1 MEALLSRRSIG
12 IPCSTQ
18 SPGGNGGGL
27 TRLEAIAERRSIP
40 GVMLFA
46 GTGDVLFMNAE
57 AEVLSRQIIG
67 ARYGA
72 GAQEVLPTEILDL
85 CVSLRNLLDNA
96 DSEESEGQHELR
108 RVTGDVHA
116 PVLLR
121 GFPLAPHSPTD
132 DACMLILME
141 KIGRERRI
149 VPAQAKEQFRLTDRE
164 VEIVKYIS
172 EGGTN
177 KEIAQHL
184 EISEHTVKEH
194 VRHLLKKTKSTTRT
208 GILAQIF
215 QDT

>member
-1 MEALLSRRSIG
+1 MTRRSIG
-12 IPCSTQ
+12 IPCSTLPNG
-18 SPGGNGGGL
+18 SNDNGGGR
-27 TRLEAIAERRSIP
+27 TRLEAIAERRSVP

-57 AEVLSRQIIG
+57 AEMLSRQMNI
-67 ARYGA
+67 
-72 GAQEVLPTEILDL
+72 AQFGEGTADVLPEEIRNL
-85 CVSLRNLLDNA
+85 CISLRNLLD
-96 DSEESEGQHELR
+96 DERKEDEEGQHELR
-108 RVTGDVHA
+108 RVTGDA
-116 PVLLR
+116 QSPVLLR

-149 VPAQAKEQFRLTDRE
+149 VPDQAKDHFRLTDRE

-172 EGGTN
+172 EGWTN
-177 KEIAQHL
+177 KEIARHL
-184 EISEHTVKEH
+184 DISEHTVKEH

>member
-1 MEALLSRRSIG
+1 MSRRSIG

-18 SPGGNGGGL
+18 SNGSNGNGM
-27 TRLEAIAERRSIP
+27 TRIEAIAERRSIP

-57 AEVLSRQIIG
+57 AELLSRQIMG
-67 ARYGA
+67 ARIGS
-72 GAQEVLPTEILDL
+72 GDQEIFPTEVRDL
-85 CVSLRNLLDNA
+85 CASLRNLLHDGEQE
-96 DSEESEGQHELR
+96 DVEGQHELR
-108 RVTGDVHA
+108 RVTGDAQA

-121 GFPLAPHSPTD
+121 GFPLAPHSPND

-149 VPAQAKEQFRLTDRE
+149 VPDQAKDQFRLTDRE

-172 EGGTN
+172 EGWTN
-177 KEIAQHL
+177 KEIARHL
-184 EISEHTVKEH
+184 DISEHTVKEH

>member
-1 MEALLSRRSIG
+1 MTRRSIG
-12 IPCSTQ
+12 IPCSPP
-18 SPGGNGGGL
+18 SRSSNGSGL

-67 ARYGA
+67 ARFGA

-85 CVSLRNLLDNA
+85 CVALRNLLEDGEKE
-96 DSEESEGQHELR
+96 DSEGQHELR
-108 RVTGDVHA
+108 RVTGDLHA

-121 GFPLAPHSPTD
+121 GFPLAPHSPND

-141 KIGRERRI
+141 KIGRERRV
-149 VPAQAKEQFRLTDRE
+149 VPDQAKDHFRLTDRE

-172 EGGTN
+172 EGWTN
-177 KEIAQHL
+177 KEIARHL
-184 EISEHTVKEH
+184 DISEHTVKEH

>member
-1 MEALLSRRSIG
+1 MEPKSNA
-12 IPCSTQ
+12 T
-18 SPGGNGGGL
+18 GL
-27 TRLEAIAERRSIP
+27 NRLEAIAERRSVP
-40 GVMLFA
+40 GVILFA

-57 AEVLSRQIIG
+57 AEMLSRQISG
-67 ARYGA
+67 
-72 GAQEVLPTEILDL
+72 TEAEDVVPAEITDL
-85 CVSLRNLLDNA
+85 CLSLRNLLDNG
-96 DSEESEGQHELR
+96 ELNKSEGQHEMR
-108 RVTGDVHA
+108 RVTGDAQA

-149 VPAQAKEQFRLTDRE
+149 VPDQAKDHFRLTGRE

-172 EGGTN
+172 EGRTN
-177 KEIAQHL
+177 KEIAHHL

-215 QDT
+215 QDP

>member
-1 MEALLSRRSIG
+1 MELFLSRRSIG
-12 IPCSTQ
+12 IPCSTL
-18 SPGGNGGGL
+18 PNGSNAGGL
-27 TRLEAIAERRSIP
+27 TRLEAIAERRSVP

-67 ARYGA
+67 ARFGA

-85 CVSLRNLLDNA
+85 CVSLRNLLENGDP
-96 DSEESEGQHELR
+96 EESEGQHELR
-108 RVTGDVHA
+108 RVTGDLHT

-121 GFPLAPHSPTD
+121 GFPLAPHSPSD
-132 DACMLILME
+132 EACMLILME

-149 VPAQAKEQFRLTDRE
+149 VSDQAKDHFRLTDRE

-172 EGGTN
+172 EGWTN
-177 KEIAQHL
+177 KEIARHL
-184 EISEHTVKEH
+184 DISEHTVKEH
-194 VRHLLKKTKSTTRT
+194 VRHLLKKTKTTTRT

>member
-1 MEALLSRRSIG
+1 MSRRSIG
-12 IPCSTQ
+12 IPCSAT
-18 SPGGNGGGL
+18 SIGGNGAVL
-27 TRLEAIAERRSIP
+27 NRIEAIAERRSIP

-67 ARYGA
+67 ERYGDE
-72 GAQEVLPTEILDL
+72 GQDLLPTEIVDL
-85 CVSLRNLLDNA
+85 CLSLRNLLD
-96 DSEESEGQHELR
+96 DEDQRDDEDQHELR
-108 RVTGDVHA
+108 RITGDSQS

-121 GFPLAPHSPTD
+121 GFPLAPHSPND

-149 VPAQAKEQFRLTDRE
+149 VPPQAKDEFRLTDRE
-164 VEIVKYIS
+164 VEIVRYIS
-172 EGGTN
+172 EGWTN
-177 KEIAQHL
+177 KEIARHL
-184 EISEHTVKEH
+184 DISEHTVKEH

-208 GILAQIF
+208 GILAAIF

>member
-1 MEALLSRRSIG
+1 MANGS
-12 IPCSTQ
+12 
-18 SPGGNGGGL
+18 NGGGL

-46 GTGDVLFMNAE
+46 GTGEVLFMNAE
-57 AEVLSRQIIG
+57 AEVLSRQIMA
-67 ARYGA
+67 ARYEA

-85 CVSLRNLLDNA
+85 CVSLRNLLENEDQEN
-96 DSEESEGQHELR
+96 SEGQHELR
-108 RVTGDVHA
+108 RVAGDLPT

-121 GFPLAPHSPTD
+121 GFPLAPHSPDD
-132 DACMLILME
+132 DACMLVLME

-149 VPAQAKEQFRLTDRE
+149 VSDQAKDQFRLTDRE

-172 EGGTN
+172 EGWTN
-177 KEIAQHL
+177 KEIAHHL

>member
-1 MEALLSRRSIG
+1 MSRRSIG

-18 SPGGNGGGL
+18 TNGSNGGGL

-67 ARYGA
+67 ARFGA
-72 GAQEVLPTEILDL
+72 DAQDVLPAEILDL
-85 CVSLRNLLDNA
+85 CVALRSLLEGD
-96 DSEESEGQHELR
+96 DQGKSEGRHELR
-108 RVTGDVHA
+108 RVTGEVHA

-121 GFPLAPHSPTD
+121 GFPLAPHAPND

-141 KIGRERRI
+141 KIGRERHV
-149 VPAQAKEQFRLTDRE
+149 VPDQAKDQFRLTDRE

-172 EGGTN
+172 GGWTN
-177 KEIAQHL
+177 KEIAKHL
-184 EISEHTVKEH
+184 AISEHTVKEH